1 MRKVTLGGDRLG
13 SGNKMQVEMHGYSRS
28 NHNLDETFTSTVS
41 PGTLVPFWVQV
52 GLPGDTF
59 DIDLRT
65 AINTLP
71 TLGPLFGRFKVQMD
85 IFSIP
90 MRLYN
95 SFLHNNKLEV
105 GLNMANIKF
114 PTMTMTAQPMDLD
127 TINDIDNCQVNPSS
141 LMAYLGFRGAG
152 YAPATAVTRDI
163 NAMGVM
169 GYWDTVK
176 QFYSNKQEEIGA
188 VIHYGTITPT
198 AQTIDNIQANSADF
212 SNNWTID
219 ESPNSSMTYAML
231 AGTSIQ
237 VNYTGAAPDPKQIMI
252 NLVGIGAIS
261 FYDLVGGAVFNDTVA
276 TFLTGTV
283 NTTRWG
289 TPIANN
295 WNYSTN
301 TQPQA
306 VGPIVATFPLANID
320 TIKEEVL
327 SYAQTSSAYS
337 VNSADL
343 EPYKWLYEQP
353 NNIPNILMSQE
364 GLAVK
369 TYDSDVFNNWV
380 RAEYIDYV
388 NSVSSVSTLGDSFT
402 IDQLNLATKIF
413 YLLTRVAVGG
423 ASYQDWVETVY
434 DEKMLRQAETPMW
447 MGGMIT
453 WLGFQEVVSKSATE
467 KEPLASLGGKGV
479 VYGKHSGGKVIIKVK
494 EPSILMGI
502 FSLTPMIT
510 YSQGNAWYNDLL
522 TMDDLH
528 KPALDQIGFEDSL
541 NVRRAWWSRH
551 HNGADWVDT
560 SAGKVPAW
568 LWYMTSHDKAYGK
581 FAIQDDQMFMT
592 LNRRY
597 EVDTTGGDAGRILD
611 LTTYIDPA
619 RYNYIFADQGSVDA
633 MNFWVQIAIDCKARR
648 KMSAKVMPNL

>member
-28 NHNLDETFTSTVS
+28 NHNLDETFSSTVS
-41 PGTLVPFWVQV
+41 PGTLVPFWVQI

-59 DIDLRT
+59 DVDLRT

-127 TINDIDNCQVNPSS
+127 DIEDVDNCQVNPSS

-152 YAPATAVTRDI
+152 YAPTTAVTRDI
-163 NAMGVM
+163 NAIGVL
-169 GYWDTVK
+169 GYWDIIK

-188 VIHYGTITPT
+188 CIHYGTITPT
-198 AQTIDNIQANSADF
+198 AQTVTSIDIGQPGGGGSL
-212 SNNWTID
+212 TLPV
-219 ESPNSSMTYAML
+219 SPATNGL
-231 AGTSIQ
+231 QLQAGTNIIA
-237 VNYTGAAPDPKQIMI
+237 NITGAAPDPKQILI
-252 NLVGIGAIS
+252 KTQNNGLVS
-261 FYDLVGGAVFNDTVA
+261 LYDLLGGAYAQGAGYIDGTYNATKWGDDVA
-276 TFLTGTV
+276 
-283 NTTRWG
+283 
-289 TPIANN
+289 IN
-295 WNYSTN
+295 WMYSTN

-320 TIKEEVL
+320 AIKEEIL

-353 NNIPNILMSQE
+353 NGIPNILMSQE

-423 ASYQDWVETVY
+423 ATYQDWVETVY

-447 MGGMIT
+447 MGGLIT
-453 WLGFQEVVSKSATE
+453 WLGFQEVVSKSATDG
-467 KEPLASLGGKGV
+467 EPLASLGGKGV
-479 VYGKHSGGKVIIKVK
+479 VYGKKSGGKIIIKVK
-494 EPSILMGI
+494 EPSMLMGI

-522 TMDDLH
+522 TLDDLH

-568 LWYMTSHDKAYGK
+568 IWYMTSHDKAFGK

-597 EVDTTGGDAGRILD
+597 EIDRTGGDAGRILD
-611 LTTYIDPA
+611 LTTYIDPS
-619 RYNYIFADQGSVDA
+619 RYGYIFADQGSVDA